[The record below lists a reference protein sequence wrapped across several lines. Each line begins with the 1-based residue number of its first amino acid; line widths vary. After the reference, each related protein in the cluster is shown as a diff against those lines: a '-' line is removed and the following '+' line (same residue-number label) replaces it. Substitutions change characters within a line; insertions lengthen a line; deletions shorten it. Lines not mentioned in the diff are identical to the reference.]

1 MPFKMTKATKIIFL
15 RHADTEKDP
24 NANASLWGLSEKGKA
39 QALLLLD
46 NQDITEIDL
55 IYVSQE
61 QKTYLTVEPVVLNL
75 KKEVLESSNFNEV
88 KRGDK
93 FLSKE
98 EFEEEKKKQ
107 LTDLSYH
114 AFNGESCE
122 EALERF
128 KEGVLNITKNN
139 EGETILVV
147 THGTVL
153 NLYFGSLLNVNIEKL
168 NERWKNT
175 DFCAYGIVV
184 DGEVIKDIVSCKMG
198 V

>member
-1 MPFKMTKATKIIFL
+1 MTNTTKIIFL

-24 NANASLWGLSEKGKA
+24 NLNASLWGLSEKGKA
-39 QALLLLD
+39 QSLLLLND
-46 NQDITEIDL
+46 PEINNVDL

-61 QKTYLTVEPVVLNL
+61 QKTRLTVEPIVLNL
-75 KKEVLESSNFNEV
+75 KKGVIESSSFNEV

-122 EALERF
+122 EALARF
-128 KEGVLNITKNN
+128 KDGVSNIIKGN
-139 EGETILVV
+139 EEKTILVV

-175 DFCAYGIVV
+175 DFCAYGIVI
-184 DGEVIKDIVSCKMG
+184 DGVVTKDIVK
-198 V
+198 